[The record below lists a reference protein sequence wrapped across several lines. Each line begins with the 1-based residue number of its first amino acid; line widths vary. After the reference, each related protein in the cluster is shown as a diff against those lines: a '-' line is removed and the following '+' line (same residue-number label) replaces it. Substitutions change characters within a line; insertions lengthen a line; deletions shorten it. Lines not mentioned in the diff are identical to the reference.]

1 MCRLQFS
8 ETASFWKEVKV
19 ASEIRVIQAAMAPAV
34 RGVISHLSEAK
45 NQSAEDVN
53 SKCVICAMSSILEVI
68 LHNTKRQRSLSKLA
82 SMACLEHDD
91 MDKEKDHLKFL
102 NYL

>member
-45 NQSAEDVN
+45 VGIFPLPFLGVF
-53 SKCVICAMSSILEVI
+53 CC
-68 LHNTKRQRSLSKLA
+68 LS
-82 SMACLEHDD
+82 M
-91 MDKEKDHLKFL
+91 
-102 NYL
+102 